1 VSDAFFF
8 AVKKYLENKTP
19 GDPEEFVFKG
29 NKGKKITAISVTFER
44 TVKDLGLNKG
54 IKDRRMKVVFH
65 TLRHTYASW
74 MVQSGVDLYKVKELL
89 GHSTISQTERYA
101 HLSKDSLREA
111 VKEFENMAV
120 GNLVQ

>member
-1 VSDAFFF
+1 MTS
-8 AVKKYLENKTP
+8 AVKECLENKTP
-19 GDPEEFVFKG
+19 GDPEELVFKG
-29 NKGKKITAISVTFER
+29 AKGSKITAISRTFEK

-111 VKEFENMAV
+111 VKEFENVAV
-120 GNLVQ
+120 RDSV